1 MHCGLKIVIQIFKK
15 YQTKIQITA
24 KVHKKMQKAN
34 YRGHV
39 YAHSYHL
46 CPKKLRMLE
55 MGGGVCYIEDF
66 RISRGFGSPL
76 NAMYEGSLYTNS

>member
-24 KVHKKMQKAN
+24 KAHKKMQKAN

-55 MGGGVCYIEDF
+55 MGGGF
-66 RISRGFGSPL
+66 ATSRIFAYRGGSGPH
-76 NAMYEGSLYTNS
+76 